1 MIRRPPRSRRT
12 DTLFP
17 YTTRFRS
24 VRVKSVSMGEIDH
37 AFARQTVEAVAH
49 RCHADPELIGD
60 LRRLQSAAGRPA
72 ARHQP
77 ALDGLISRLEDMRGA
92 HARFRSAAA
101 ESARIPIWSGRSPSP
116 APLCPGTTP
125 PSTNEGPWPS

>member
-37 AFARQTVEAVAH
+37 ALARQTVEAVAH

-77 ALDGLISRLEDMRGA
+77 ALDGLISRLDDMRGA
-92 HARFRSAAA
+92 HAPFRSAAA
-101 ESARIPIWSGRSPSP
+101 KSASISIWSGRSPST
-116 APLCPGTTP
+116 APICSGT
-125 PSTNEGPWPS
+125 SIGRAHV